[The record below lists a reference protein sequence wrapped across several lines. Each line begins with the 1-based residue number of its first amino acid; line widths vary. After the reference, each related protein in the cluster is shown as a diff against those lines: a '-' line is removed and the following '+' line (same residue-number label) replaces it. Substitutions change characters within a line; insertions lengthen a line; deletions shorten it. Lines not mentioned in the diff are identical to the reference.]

1 MITKNFVNKVGDK
14 LKDIKDIFG
23 NIHHQATVVHIG
35 ENTVTIND
43 DQTNERWIV
52 SNLDI
57 GKKVHR
63 KPSAHGDE
71 FDVRACQK
79 KWQTDESKEKLK
91 IRIAS
96 AMNGNRKV

>member
-1 MITKNFVNKVGDK
+1 MTTKNLVNKVGDK

-23 NIHHQATVVHIG
+23 NVHHKATVVHIG
-35 ENTVTIND
+35 KNTITIND

-79 KWQTDESKEKLK
+79 NGKLMK
-91 IRIAS
+91 TKR
-96 AMNGNRKV
+96 N